1 MSKVFKKFF
10 SGSIVDNLILGFLVI
25 ILIIPI
31 ISIVFV
37 AFSADENIWPHLI
50 STVLPDYILTT
61 MLILMGV
68 SFLTFLI
75 GTGLAWII
83 TIYEFPF
90 RKIFEWLCL
99 LPLAMP
105 TYIIAYSYGELLD
118 YTGVVQS
125 SLRQIFGW
133 QTIQDYWFPNIFS
146 TSGGIFLMSFVLYP
160 YVFLTARAAFMR
172 QSTTLIEASRTL
184 GFSFNQSFTRIALPI
199 ARPGIVIGLILVM
212 MECLNEFAAFE
223 YFGINSL
230 TVGVYVTWLEKGN
243 LQGATQITLCI
254 FLLIGFF
261 IFLERKMRQ
270 NRSFSFKDTRLSSS
284 RRLTLSK
291 KGGYT
296 FFIICF
302 TPVFIGFVLPS
313 WLLLSFVIER
323 LNEIQFSNFVTLFFN
338 SFILSAISSFVAL
351 IVALYLV
358 ISSSSSKNILTKATI
373 SISRLGYAFPGI
385 ILALGVIIVLS
396 LIDKIIDQTSLL
408 LFGSLSSIIIS
419 GGLIGVFYAYISRFL
434 TVSYGTIDAGF
445 STLNSNL
452 ADASRI
458 LGMGKYETLKK
469 VQIPIIKP
477 AIIMAILLVFIDT
490 MKELP
495 ATLILRPFNFDT
507 LATNVYTYASL
518 SDIQNA
524 ALPSL
529 TIVIAGLLPVILIN
543 RELTKS

>member
-1 MSKVFKKFF
+1 
-10 SGSIVDNLILGFLVI
+10 
-25 ILIIPI
+25 
-31 ISIVFV
+31 
-37 AFSADENIWPHLI
+37 
-50 STVLPDYILTT
+50 
-61 MLILMGV
+61 
-68 SFLTFLI
+68 
-75 GTGLAWII
+75 
-83 TIYEFPF
+83 
-90 RKIFEWLCL
+90 
-99 LPLAMP
+99 
-105 TYIIAYSYGELLD
+105 
-118 YTGVVQS
+118 
-125 SLRQIFGW
+125 
-133 QTIQDYWFPNIFS
+133 
-146 TSGGIFLMSFVLYP
+146 
-160 YVFLTARAAFMR
+160 
-172 QSTTLIEASRTL
+172 
-184 GFSFNQSFTRIALPI
+184 
-199 ARPGIVIGLILVM
+199 
-212 MECLNEFAAFE
+212 
-223 YFGINSL
+223 
-230 TVGVYVTWLEKGN
+230 
-243 LQGATQITLCI
+243 
-254 FLLIGFF
+254 
-261 IFLERKMRQ
+261 
-270 NRSFSFKDTRLSSS
+270 
-284 RRLTLSK
+284 
-291 KGGYT
+291 
-296 FFIICF
+296 
-302 TPVFIGFVLPS
+302 
-313 WLLLSFVIER
+313 VIER
-323 LNEIQFSNFVTLFFN
+323 LNEIQFSNFITLFFN
-338 SFILSAISSFVAL
+338 SFILSTISSFIAL

-358 ISSSSSKNILTKATI
+358 ISSSSSNNVLTKAAI

-396 LIDKIIDQTSLL
+396 LIDKIIDHTSLL
-408 LFGSLSSIIIS
+408 LFGSLSSIMIS